1 MKRDSKGIVVIDK
14 NAKTMRLKH
23 YFDISD
29 TQEGRYRRLVRPVPL
44 WEVGEKYR
52 QDVQETLA
60 NAFGVSGES
69 LDFAGTILEAAEN
82 AADDNI
88 ADYLKDILAY
98 RTGSFLEELDEYSV
112 EVQAKSLLSSSI
124 AYMVMV
130 RCGIDTETYL
140 DADDFRNITDFNTQE
155 LVNLFGTAT
164 SDVAEMA
171 LGEISDTI
179 LKLQKEEKRR
189 SRTFAGGKCRKV

>member
-1 MKRDSKGIVVIDK
+1 MKT
-14 NAKTMRLKH
+14 A
-23 YFDISD
+23 Y
-29 TQEGRYRRLVRPVPL
+29 
-44 WEVGEKYR
+44 VGESKICRY
-52 QDVQETLA
+52 EIPY
-60 NAFGVSGES
+60 GV
-69 LDFAGTILEAAEN
+69 
-82 AADDNI
+82 
-88 ADYLKDILAY
+88 
-98 RTGSFLEELDEYSV
+98 TGIIKHTGL
-112 EVQAKSLLSSSI
+112 

-140 DADDFRNITDFNTQE
+140 DKDDFRNITDFNTPE

-189 SRTFAGGKCRKV
+189 SRTFAGENAGRYACQQ